1 MYRDFTH
8 AGRRSRTGAAGRFA
22 LAIALAGGLALGSAA
37 PAFAKDDPKQQKA
50 EGNSKAFAEAYAPM
64 QKIVN
69 DPAGNFAAAKAMI
82 PTVQAAIQN
91 GADKN
96 TFGHALI
103 ALGDKL
109 QDIGLQKQGIQLAL
123 ESGQATPAQTG
134 MFHYFLGKWAYGDK
148 NYTEALTQLQAAVQA
163 GYTDGD
169 PEAIIADSYFGA
181 GQNAQGLQY
190 LQDLIQKRVA
200 AGQQVPESFY
210 RRGLGVAY
218 RAKMAPQAD
227 TYAAM
232 LVQKYPTPENWQA
245 ALQVVNALGQFDA
258 NGQLD
263 MYRLMRETGALKEP
277 RDYFGYAVS
286 ADPMKLSHEVLA
298 VLDQGVKSGA
308 LSASDQN
315 YLKLK
320 SIADSRAA
328 DNKAA
333 ADAIAD
339 DARKSPTGKI
349 AIAAGDQ
356 YFSLGEYDK
365 AAEMYQLAVTKG
377 GADSDLARIRL
388 GIAQVKQGQLDAA
401 KASFGQVTGA
411 RAPAAKM
418 WLAYVD
424 SKTAPPTPPAPPAP
438 PAPPPAGA

>member
-1 MYRDFTH
+1 MYRDSTH
-8 AGRRSRTGAAGRFA
+8 AGRRSAARFA

-37 PAFAKDDPKQQKA
+37 PAFAKDKDAKQEKV
-50 EGNSKAFAEAYAPM
+50 EGNSKAFADAYAPM
-64 QKIVN
+64 QAIVN
-69 DPAGNFAAAKAMI
+69 NPAGDFASAKAMI

-91 GADKN
+91 DFDKD
-96 TFGHALI
+96 TFGKALI

-123 ESGQATPAQTG
+123 ESGKSTPAQAG

-148 NYTEALTQLQAAVQA
+148 NYAEARTQLQAALQA

-169 PEAIIADSYFGA
+169 PEAIIADSYFGE

-190 LQDLIQKRVA
+190 LSDLIQKRVA
-200 AGQQVPESFY
+200 AGQQVPDNY
-210 RRGLGVAY
+210 YKRGLGVAY
-218 RAKMAPQAD
+218 RAKLAPQAD
-227 TYAAM
+227 AYALM

-263 MYRLMRETGALKEP
+263 LFRLMRETGALKEP
-277 RDYFGYAVS
+277 HDYLSYAYA

-315 YLKLK
+315 YQKLK
-320 SIADSRAA
+320 STADSRAA
-328 DNKAA
+328 ENKAA
-333 ADAIAD
+333 ADSIAD

-356 YFSLGEYDK
+356 YLSLADYAK

-401 KASFGQVTGA
+401 KAAFGQVTGA
-411 RAPAAKM
+411 RAPVARM
-418 WLAYVD
+418 WLAYVGT
-424 SKTAPPTPPAPPAP
+424 KTASPTPPTPPA
-438 PAPPPAGA
+438 AGA

>member
-1 MYRDFTH
+1 
-8 AGRRSRTGAAGRFA
+8 
-22 LAIALAGGLALGSAA
+22 
-37 PAFAKDDPKQQKA
+37 
-50 EGNSKAFAEAYAPM
+50 M

-103 ALGDKL
+103 TLGDKL
-109 QDIGLQKQGIQLAL
+109 QDINLQKQGIQLAL
-123 ESGQATPAQTG
+123 ESGQAPAAQAG

-148 NYTEALTQLQAAVQA
+148 NYADAITQLQAAMQA
-163 GYTDGD
+163 GYTEGD
-169 PEAIIADSYFGA
+169 PDAIIADSYFGE

-190 LQDLIQKRVA
+190 LSDLIQKRAA
-200 AGQQVPESFY
+200 AGQQVPESYY

-227 TYAAM
+227 TFATM
-232 LVQKYPTPENWQA
+232 LVEKYPTPENWQA

-263 MYRLMRETGALKEP
+263 MYRLMRETGSLKEP
-277 RDYFGYAVS
+277 HDYFAYAVD
-286 ADPMKLSHEVLA
+286 ADPMKLSSEVLS
-298 VLDQGVKSGA
+298 VLDQGVKAGA

-315 YLKLK
+315 YVKLK

-333 ADAIAD
+333 ADPIAD

-349 AIAAGDQ
+349 AIASGDQ
-356 YFSLGEYDK
+356 YLALGEYDK
-365 AAEMYQLAVTKG
+365 AAEMYQLALTKG
-377 GADSDLARIRL
+377 GADSDLARVRL

-401 KASFGQVTGA
+401 KATFGQVTGA
-411 RAPAAKM
+411 RAPVGRM
-418 WLAYVD
+418 WLAYID
-424 SKTAPPTPPAPPAP
+424 TRTAPPAP
-438 PAPPPAGA
+438 PAPPTPPTPPAGGA